1 MYKLVAYRSSYPSL
15 SPLWVSGLGHPPLSL
30 SLYGRSVVNT
40 NFDRH
45 KKKKKK
51 MENGKRNKKKSR
63 FQNSVEDIRKSA
75 GMQRNAAESTEM
87 ENGIMHNP
95 NRTRL
100 GLELC
105 MCGGPH
111 CNLFQWLKAVSEND

>member
-1 MYKLVAYRSSYPSL
+1 M
-15 SPLWVSGLGHPPLSL
+15 
-30 SLYGRSVVNT
+30 VNT

-51 MENGKRNKKKSR
+51 IGKWKKKQKKKPFPKFRGRHPEIS
-63 FQNSVEDIRKSA
+63 
-75 GMQRNAAESTEM
+75 GNAAESTEM